1 MIIFTA
7 VFRCL
12 YVVPVV
18 LIGLVTALPAI
29 ADSPPAGFEKN
40 ILSLERGGAM
50 NYYHRP
56 GEGPT
61 LVLVPGTWGGIWRFE
76 SLIARLPPTMG
87 IAVVELCWQDKR
99 TPATLDMDMVQISD
113 DVLRTIKAMKL
124 QQFVIAGHSIGGM
137 IAVEI
142 AGRDLPGLVGAIPM
156 EGWTHHTVVKTA
168 FDGVVVNNLT
178 EEEEALRAADRAR
191 GLDHLSD
198 AERHAIGSI
207 WKGWN
212 GYAGLERSTVPIL
225 QLWGDRSAPRPDWKA
240 LQIPERDNITI
251 GWIANAS
258 HLMLLEDPDAVA
270 RFVADFMAKLR

>member
-1 MIIFTA
+1 MMIVTT
-7 VFRCL
+7 VFRRL
-12 YVVPVV
+12 NVVPLV
-18 LIGLVTALPAI
+18 LIGLAVVLPAT
-29 ADSPPAGFEKN
+29 AKSPPAGFEQS

-76 SLIARLPPTMG
+76 SLIARLPDSMD

-99 TPATLDMDMVQISD
+99 TPATLDMDMVKISD
-113 DVLRTIKAMKL
+113 DVLRAIKAMKL
-124 QQFVIAGHSIGGM
+124 TQFVIAGHSIGGM

-142 AGRDLPGLVGAIPM
+142 VGREVPGLVGAIPM
-156 EGWTHHTVVKTA
+156 EGWTHHTVLKTA
-168 FDGVVVNNLT
+168 FNGVVVNNLT

-198 AERHAIGSI
+198 EARKAIGTI
-207 WKGWN
+207 WRAWN
-212 GYAGLERSTVPIL
+212 GYASLERSTVPVL

-240 LQIPERDNITI
+240 LQIPQQDNITI

-270 RFVADFMAKLR
+270 RLVADFMTKLP